1 MIKKILIAL
10 AVALPMLASAQTVKI
25 GLVDVNA
32 IIAAHPDTQ
41 AAQTKLTEAQKK
53 YQAEGQK
60 LEQEMQR
67 MFEEYQKTAATDLP
81 AIKERKEKE
90 LTDYQTKLE
99 QFSASASQDLQ
110 KMQGDLMQPI
120 IMKVNQ
126 AIESVG
132 KEGNFTI
139 IQMLDPSLV
148 FYHAA
153 PAVDVTNDVKAK
165 LGIK

>member
-32 IIAAHPDTQ
+32 VIGAHPDTQ
-41 AAQTKLTEAQKK
+41 AAQTKLTDAQKK

-67 MFEEYQKTAATDLP
+67 MFEEYQKTASSDLP
-81 AIKERKEKE
+81 AIRERKEKE
-90 LTDYQTKLE
+90 LTEYQAKLE
-99 QFSASASQDLQ
+99 QFSNSASQDLQ
-110 KMQGDLMQPI
+110 KMQAELMQPI
-120 IMKVNQ
+120 MMKVQQ

-132 KEGNFTI
+132 KEGNFTL
-139 IQMLDPSLV
+139 IQMLDPTLV